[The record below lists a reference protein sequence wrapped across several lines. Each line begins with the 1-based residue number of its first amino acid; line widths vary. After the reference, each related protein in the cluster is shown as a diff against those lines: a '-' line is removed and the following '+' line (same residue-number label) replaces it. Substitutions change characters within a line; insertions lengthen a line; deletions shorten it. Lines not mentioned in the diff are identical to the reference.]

1 MYFLVSQS
9 GLACL
14 VQEKISP
21 FIAEAPAG
29 GESSIVQMVTLS
41 KPNDLTGEL
50 TVPSALTGYGAW
62 GARATSASTANS
74 SFTRSVTN
82 LSILNVADMH
92 YSQNQ

>member
-1 MYFLVSQS
+1 MYSLVYRN

-14 VQEKISP
+14 VPEKINP

-50 TVPSALTGYGAW
+50 IVPSALTEYGAW
-62 GARATSASTANS
+62 VAKDINASIANS
-74 SFTRSVTN
+74 LFTRSVIN
-82 LSILNVADMH
+82 LSVLNVADIH
-92 YSQNQ
+92 YNRSQ